1 MKVPARKGV
10 ANQLDPESCAGR
22 REVAGE
28 ALTGEVQAGLLSR
41 ERSFSG
47 VLTSSELAESNIVGR
62 AICKLP
68 TGPAWSE
75 IQGMY
80 RNTSHGN
87 REIPWSPTAVM
98 AAAGRVGKPKGAHR

>member
-1 MKVPARKGV
+1 MKVPTREGV
-10 ANQLDPESCAGR
+10 ANQLVPESCVGR

-41 ERSFSG
+41 ERSFLRGADVVRTGGKQHRWPRS
-47 VLTSSELAESNIVGR
+47 
-62 AICKLP
+62 CKLP
-68 TGPAWSE
+68 TDPAWSE
-75 IQGMY
+75 NQGMY

-98 AAAGRVGKPKGAHR
+98 AAAGRVGKPEGAHR